1 MLNRDRG
8 FHGQPGRDRI
18 RGLPAFRQGN
28 GPSRAVEHS
37 RLLHLCARSRAGR
50 ASAVQRRGFRQDRY
64 YDRALSIRAPALL
77 IHAAK
82 RSIGSTLAA
91 RTNRWTS
98 SGDGARGTGQ
108 RRADRS
114 QGHAEEA
121 DGGAEFSSHPIRH
134 GGPASGS
141 GRGLSDLAEM
151 DLKRQIVII
160 LPKGAADLSA
170 SSGKTA
176 TAGVGRTKGQA
187 SITEV

>member
-1 MLNRDRG
+1 MPQSGASDRLSPPERTDGPVRAMGHGVPDRDERTEA
-8 FHGQPGRDRI
+8 RDNES
-18 RGLPAFRQGN
+18 GLG
-28 GPSRAVEHS
+28 
-37 RLLHLCARSRAGR
+37 
-50 ASAVQRRGFRQDRY
+50 
-64 YDRALSIRAPALL
+64 
-77 IHAAK
+77 
-82 RSIGSTLAA
+82 GS
-91 RTNRWTS
+91 
-98 SGDGARGTGQ
+98 
-108 RRADRS
+108 
-114 QGHAEEA
+114 GHAEEA

-176 TAGVGRTKGQA
+176 TAGVGWTKGQV